1 VGRRVT
7 LAGAAQSSAEPGGS
21 RRHVAVA
28 LALALALA
36 PLSCLTCPP
45 TARARAGWVDHRC
58 LGDGDPCVP
67 SRIPRCSRSRDA
79 RAAARKPYDAGH
91 RSQPG
96 RIGAAGI
103 PALRWTDAAATV
115 AARP

>member
-28 LALALALA
+28 LA
-36 PLSCLTCPP
+36 PLSCLTCPPQAP

-58 LGDGDPCVP
+58 LGDGD
-67 SRIPRCSRSRDA
+67 
-79 RAAARKPYDAGH
+79 
-91 RSQPG
+91 PG